1 MKAIISSNTCRDTYF
16 SKTLIQ
22 DLQAAGVEVIAFTN
36 ADESLEKLQAVCKVI
51 TTNYNPRGTS
61 PLKELSV
68 LAQYRRLYKA
78 EKPDVVLNYNAKP
91 VIYGGIA
98 AKKLHIPSISNM
110 TGLGK
115 VYLKPSLLQ
124 NFMSFLY
131 RKALRAHTAFT
142 FFVNP
147 DDQAVFLQKRIVS
160 ENACAV
166 LPGRGVN
173 LDYYKTAGKPKNS
186 DCIRFV
192 FAGRLLV
199 SKGLDDYLQA
209 AKLLKEKYGDNVSFA
224 ICGSFENTKKAD
236 PDFIEKSALDRYVSE
251 GIVTFEGFVLDMK
264 TYIDESCDCMVLPS
278 YYREGVP
285 RVLLQAISLSK
296 AIIGCD
302 SAGTREPVF
311 DGENGYLCQ
320 KQNPHD
326 LAEKMERYV
335 LLSDAQKAAMSKRA
349 REIAEKYFDEKII
362 SQRYLELIKSFCRR

>member
-1 MKAIISSNTCRDTYF
+1 MKAVISSNTCRDTYF

-22 DLQAAGVEVIAFTN
+22 DLQANGIEVVAFAN
-36 ADESLEKLQAVCKVI
+36 ADESLEKLQALCRVI
-51 TTNYNPRGTS
+51 TANYNPRGTS
-61 PLKELSV
+61 PRRDLSLLK
-68 LAQYRRLYKA
+68 QYVNLYKT

-98 AKKLHIPSISNM
+98 AKKLSIPSISNM

-124 NFMSFLY
+124 SIMSFLY
-131 RKALRAHTAFT
+131 RRALRADGAFT

-147 DDQAVFLQKRIVS
+147 DDQAVFLKKRIVTEKTS
-160 ENACAV
+160 AI

-173 LDYYKTAGKPKNS
+173 LEYYKTAGKPKQTN
-186 DCIRFV
+186 CTRFV
-192 FAGRLLV
+192 FAGRLLI

-209 AKLLKEKYGDNVSFA
+209 AKLLKEKYGSKVSFA
-224 ICGSFENTKKAD
+224 ICGNFENAKAAD
-236 PDFIEKSALDRYVSE
+236 PDFIDKAMLERFISD
-251 GIVTFEGFVLDMK
+251 GIVKFEGFVTDMK
-264 TYIDESCDCMVLPS
+264 TYIDEACDCLVLPS

-311 DGENGYLCQ
+311 DGQNGYLCQ
-320 KQNPHD
+320 KQNPKD
-326 LAEKMERYV
+326 LAEKMERY
-335 LLSDAQKAAMSKRA
+335 LLLTDDERNAMSKKA

-362 SQRYLELIKSFCRR
+362 SQRYLELIQKLKRL

>member
-131 RKALRAHTAFT
+131 RKALHAHTAFT

-173 LDYYKTAGKPKNS
+173 LDYYKTAGKPKNT

-236 PDFIEKSALDRYVSE
+236 PDFIEQSALDRYVSE